1 MEQQPTDMPGADRDD
16 ESGKYRSKYP
26 TEDFLDA
33 IADAGGT
40 AGTQDVADAVG
51 CSYETAYKKL
61 RALEDSGAV
70 ESTKFG
76 NARAWSVDDESAPQ
90 APRERSASQAD
101 RDTTPDDGRRDAGA
115 RAESDAENTAAKIV
129 DSCSYKRDL
138 TSPRRRHLE
147 AWIQHAADVDGGV
160 QLSDFKTWW
169 TDERAGETG
178 YNAGSFWEAFAKA
191 TMKQSDRFA
200 KPNART
206 YRFVGESGA

>member
-1 MEQQPTDMPGADRDD
+1 MEQQSTGMPGADRDD

-40 AGTQDVADAVG
+40 AGTQDVADAVA

-61 RALEDSGAV
+61 RALEDSGVV

-76 NARAWSVDDESAPQ
+76 NARAWSVVDESAAQP
-90 APRERSASQAD
+90 PRERSASQD
-101 RDTTPDDGRRDAGA
+101 GRDTTPDDERREADA
-115 RAESDAENTAAKIV
+115 RAESDAENTAAMIV

-147 AWIQHAADVDGGV
+147 AWIQHTADADGGV
-160 QLSDFKTWW
+160 QLSDFKSWW
-169 TDERAGETG
+169 TDERASETG

-191 TMKQSDRFA
+191 TMKQSDQFT

-206 YRFVGESGA
+206 YRYIGETET